1 MLALLGFVGIAMSS
15 FVVIGHRDPAEDDA
29 DTSATDHVHDAGTSD
44 GTGTE
49 TDLLSMVS
57 GNMHAGMSGNATDDE
72 ATAIEPAKL
81 SDGLPAQEMQED
93 VSATLIGADGAGSI
107 VVLDD
112 VDPAFPDAAEDDYG
126 DDLLPNAPPP
136 AESAAATT
144 ERWGTADD
152 DIIDGDATHDL
163 VDGGDGNDYV
173 TGNLGDDSLTGGL
186 GDDHLVGGS
195 GNDFLSGD
203 DGDDT
208 LEGGWDDDT
217 LIGGIGRDLL
227 NGGGGNDLMDGRDA
241 DDGFDYLNGGAG
253 DDVLLAGRGDHLNGG
268 TGADTFSILSDGD
281 NVIDDF
287 DPANDTLE
295 ITYTGEAPLLTATG
309 SDDGLIVMADDV
321 VVARLTGITALD
333 LSTVVLTAA

>member
-15 FVVIGHRDPAEDDA
+15 FVMIGHRDPAEDDA
-29 DTSATDHVHDAGTSD
+29 ESTGTNHAHDASTFD
-44 GTGTE
+44 NTGTE
-49 TDLLSMVS
+49 QDLLRVVS
-57 GNMHAGMSGNATDDE
+57 GNMQAGPSDGTPATD
-72 ATAIEPAKL
+72 ATEVP
-81 SDGLPAQEMQED
+81 ED
-93 VSATLIGADGAGSI
+93 VSATLIGGDGADSI
-107 VVLDD
+107 VLPDA
-112 VDPAFPDAAEDDYG
+112 VDSALPDAAEDDYG
-126 DDLLPNAPPP
+126 DELLPDAPPP
-136 AESAAATT
+136 AESAAAMT

-152 DIIDGDATHDL
+152 DIIDGDATRDMI
-163 VDGGDGNDYV
+163 DGGDGNDDV

-208 LEGGWDDDT
+208 LEGGWDDDM
-217 LIGGIGRDLL
+217 LIGGTGRDLL
-227 NGGGGNDLMDGRDA
+227 NGGGGDDLIDGRDA

-268 TGADTFSILSDGD
+268 AGADTFAILSDGD
-281 NVIDDF
+281 NFIDDF
-287 DPANDTLE
+287 DPAVDTLE
-295 ITYTGEAPLLTATG
+295 VTYTGDAPLLTTTG

-321 VVARLTGITALD
+321 VVARLPGITTFD